1 MPFSGQ
7 KFPYWVTITYG
18 GTANPSM
25 GTENI
30 LMPTDGTTQIAFS
43 VTAAADIAWASGFSI
58 FLTFYN
64 SANTVLGPGNGI
76 ASSGALTAG
85 QQTTVVTAP
94 TACPA
99 GTAYA
104 IGTIQYNGTP
114 SVINPLKV
122 YEAKVVNVNN
132 PSSPQILNQNYA
144 FLFGYLPWQMT
155 NNSVLQ
161 WNFDPLD
168 SSDSNFDS
176 LVINNDIEVLGGP
189 GGVPSGKSELI
200 DPASGIAAKYRLY
213 VSGSMP
219 SLPGANQYYDLGA
232 PQPTQDLVESLLL
245 DGERPFGQRS
255 SNRTISL
262 TILIWARTLRTLGAA
277 REHLLRTIDQDTF
290 QITWTP
296 ASSGLPLVFDC
307 FRALPTVITYGFNY
321 DREGADNNGWAL
333 SVAQVQVQALPYGRS
348 GQDGQQQLSFA
359 NNLVDG
365 LPINQSLLAD
375 DFDSVVVNTPSG
387 YTSGG
392 WRQNT
397 AMKVGTGSLLGPA
410 SAEYQPPTPMHTPW
424 PSAVYRAGQGRPAGS
439 PSLIDTAGGSA
450 TSQVLNPL
458 AAIPAGTGIVVV
470 LNVADN
476 TSQTITVKDSQGTV
490 YTQQAHPVNA
500 NAPVSQMW
508 VFTGVPSRPLSVT
521 DAITVSS
528 TVTQT
533 MDVAAYAIPG
543 MQSVDSVTSGS
554 NAATTTPSIAA
565 AAGTAPHA
573 VNFVIFTNSN
583 NQAAGAASG
592 WTSLGDTA
600 QGAERIDAFWQTA
613 PNQNPSTCTSSYGT
627 SSPYAAVAL
636 RVQVASNDLNW
647 NIVGLPVLAV
657 WFGQSY
663 DTQWP
668 KDPKFV
674 SNVTLDWTLWDNNG
688 QHLGFSVKHD
698 KCPWGADPNK
708 PVWTRIEANIPQ
720 NRATFNYSHVTA
732 YDLRIRN
739 WSGAGAVGY
748 VRMKAWLNGLTANPG
763 TIAWANTPRGSVY
776 TISGVTDMARSPVST
791 EIQLPAQANTTVEL
805 TKSGTWLV
813 PAGVS
818 TVAVETWGGGGG
830 GASVNTKM
838 AGGGGGGGEYAADGG
853 VSVTPG
859 TQVPVTIGTG
869 GTGAQL
875 TSSVEVFTAPGSHKW
890 VCPTGVT
897 SIHAEAWGG
906 GAAGC
911 AGGGGGGGGEYA
923 AADLTVV
930 PGNTYSFTVGAGGK
944 PNWSKLAKD
953 QASRNG
959 GFSKVIAEGTGQWI
973 QANGGE
979 SPVTGGSNGGKGG
992 VGSTAP
998 THHNGGPGGSS
1009 PGSAGGGGGSSATT
1023 LHGGGKGGNSPQ
1035 AGPNGKY
1042 KTGGKGFVG
1051 QGDGNFQNINDEMS
1065 GSGGNGA
1072 NAPGTPTAGK
1082 QPGGGG
1088 GGGYTLSVN
1097 NNGASGGNGLVRIS
1111 YKVNGGGAVNGG
1123 STVFGQSGLT
1133 NTVVTAH
1140 GGATAGTNTATGGAG
1155 GTGSGNATA
1164 FAGGSGGLLSS
1175 TLNEYLF
1182 GYGQA
1187 VFSNLSSFTGTAATF
1202 TSAVSGASVSFGTGL
1217 LLLAASSGISQD
1229 AAVTD
1234 SAGNVYDLIG
1244 SRAISG
1250 GTGVLY
1256 AFQCALNFPVTTSTT
1271 ISLSNNPT
1279 SVTYDAMWLGSNYFE
1294 AVLADTVAGSSG
1306 SGTTSSVTYTNPT
1319 PGGVVFELFVDANNG
1334 SATYSGL
1341 NPPAWV
1347 PAATG
1352 SQVSG
1357 TLSMSLSGQLC
1368 TGSSQSNTE
1377 TSTLSASTGWARLA
1391 IPFVPLNQET
1401 ALIWLNRSQQ
1411 TTASTS
1417 TVVSSGV
1424 PADAGSGTAL
1434 VVVTAPAASTV
1445 SVTDTAGNAYTSRTS
1460 TAASGGVTK
1469 VFTSVIT
1476 SSITPSTTWTVTD
1489 GTNQTRIVN
1498 VFFLP
1503 DVTFYDATAS
1513 TTTTGATTTPTVTSG
1528 STAVP
1533 SEIAIGIAANNSGNA
1548 YSNVSGWAV
1557 GAGGTAGTLVHG
1569 VYIKKQQGSS
1579 AVSFSATPSAG
1590 AAAWNA
1596 TLAFV
1601 RVSEV
1606 VISGA
1611 GGSSGGPQGIG
1622 YPAIGGSGGSAW
1634 TGGGKG
1640 ADGATGANTTGNAA
1654 ALPGG
1659 GGSGA
1664 NSDGTTSQQGGAG
1677 GRGMVRL
1684 TWTPPLR
1691 TFNDFVIHRP
1701 AADTQAKFLNPI
1713 TDIPPNDPPD
1723 NREYIVPS
1731 LVPGRNAQFGGTY
1744 TVLLV
1749 NHAWNNPGTVRRI
1762 SVTINQYEYVNGPVI
1777 SAQCTRSVTPATDIV
1792 NGYVSMGEIT
1802 LPIKDYDPEAAE
1814 IFYTVSIHDTNGGDR
1829 FQDLLFLDT
1838 MGQTV
1843 LVSIAE
1849 GTAGDGRYSTFYVDE
1864 PSVDVDLGQILGTG
1878 SGRDRAISVLDMAL
1892 ATGGPLYI
1900 DGQANTFLV
1909 YSTSGAP
1916 NLGVTYSPRWY
1927 SDRLE

>member
-30 LMPTDGTTQIAFS
+30 LMPADGTTQVAFS
-43 VTAAADIAWASGFSI
+43 VTAEADTAWASGFSV

-64 SANTVLGPGNGI
+64 SANTALGSGTGV
-76 ASSGALTAG
+76 ASSGALIAG

-94 TACPA
+94 TVCPPN
-99 GTAYA
+99 TAYA
-104 IGTIQYNGTP
+104 IGTVEYNGTP
-114 SVINPLKV
+114 SVTNPLKV

-132 PSSPQILNQNYA
+132 PASPQVLNQNYA
-144 FLFGYLPWQMT
+144 FLFGYLPWAMT
-155 NNSVLQ
+155 NNAVLQ
-161 WNFDPLD
+161 WNCDPLD
-168 SSDSNFDS
+168 SSDNNWDS
-176 LVINNDIEVLGGP
+176 LVINNDIEILGGP
-189 GGVPSGKSELI
+189 GGVPSGKSELT
-200 DPASGIAAKYRLY
+200 DPVSGIAAKYRLY
-213 VSGSMP
+213 VSGTMP

-232 PQPTQDLVESLLL
+232 PQPTQDIVESLLL

-290 QITWTP
+290 QIAWTP
-296 ASSGLPLVFDC
+296 ASNGLPLIFDC

-333 SVAQVQVQALPYGRS
+333 SVAQVQIQALPYGRS
-348 GQDGQQQLSFA
+348 GQDGQRQLSFA

-365 LPINQSLLAD
+365 LPIAQSLFAD
-375 DFDSVVVNTPSG
+375 DFDSVVANTPSG

-439 PSLIDTAGGSA
+439 PALIDTAAGSG
-450 TSQVLNPL
+450 TSQVLNPS
-458 AAIPAGTGIVVV
+458 AAIQAGTGIAVV
-470 LNVADN
+470 LNASNN
-476 TSQTITVKDSQGTV
+476 TSQTVTVKDSQGTV

-500 NAPVSQMW
+500 VSPVNQAW
-508 VFTGVPSRPLSVT
+508 VFTGVPSRPLAVT
-521 DAITVSS
+521 DIITVTS
-528 TVTQT
+528 TLSQT

-543 MQSVDSVTSGS
+543 MQSVDSVVPGTS
-554 NAATTTPSIAA
+554 AATTAPSIATA
-565 AAGTAPHA
+565 GGTAPHA
-573 VNFVIFTNSN
+573 VNLAIFTNN
-583 NQAAGAASG
+583 NGQAAGAASG

-600 QGAERIDAFWQTA
+600 QASERIDAFWQTA
-613 PNQNPSTCTSSYGT
+613 PNQSPSTCTSSYG
-627 SSPYAAVAL
+627 SSSAYAAVAI
-636 RVQVASNDLNW
+636 RFQAAPSDLNW

-657 WFGQSY
+657 WLGQSY

-674 SNVTLDWTLWDNNG
+674 SNVTLDWTLWDSNG
-688 QHLGFSVKHD
+688 QHLGFSVTHN

-720 NRATFNYSHVTA
+720 NSATFNYSHVTA

-748 VRMKAWLNGLTANPG
+748 VRMKAWLNGLTANPD

-776 TISGVTDMARSPVST
+776 TISGVTDMARSPIST
-791 EIQLPAQANTTVEL
+791 EIQLPAQADTTVEI

-838 AGGGGGGGEYAADGG
+838 AGGGGGGGEYAAEEG

-859 TQVPVTIGTG
+859 TQVPVAIGAG

-875 TSSVEVFTAPGSHKW
+875 ASSVEVFTAPGSHKW

-923 AADLTVV
+923 AADLPVV
-930 PGNTYSFTVGAGGK
+930 PGSTYSFTVGAGGK

-959 GFSKVIAEGTGQWI
+959 GFSKITAEGLGQWI

-979 SPVTGGSNGGKGG
+979 SPVTGGSNGGKAGT
-992 VGSTAP
+992 GSSAP
-998 THHNGGPGGSS
+998 LHHNGGPGGSS
-1009 PGSAGGGGGSSATT
+1009 PGSAGGGGGASATT

-1042 KTGGKGFVG
+1042 KTGGKGFAG
-1051 QGDGNFQNINDEMS
+1051 LGDGNFLNINDEMS

-1072 NAPGTPTAGK
+1072 DAPGTPTAGK

-1088 GGGYTLSVN
+1088 GGGYTLAVN

-1111 YKVNGGGAVNGG
+1111 YKINGGGAVNGG
-1123 STVFGQSGLT
+1123 NTLFGQAGLT
-1133 NTVVTAH
+1133 DTVVTAH
-1140 GGATAGTNTATGGAG
+1140 GGTTSSTNAATGGPG
-1155 GTGSGNATA
+1155 GTGSGNTA
-1164 FAGGSGGLLSS
+1164 KFAGGSGGLLSS
-1175 TLNEYLF
+1175 ALNEYLF
-1182 GYGQA
+1182 GYGQN
-1187 VFSNLSSFTGTAATF
+1187 VFSNLKSFTGTSTTF
-1202 TSAVSGASVSFGTGL
+1202 TSGASGASVSFGTGVL
-1217 LLLAASSGISQD
+1217 ILTTSSALSQD
-1229 AAVTD
+1229 AQVSD
-1234 SAGNVYDLIG
+1234 SAGNVYNLTG
-1244 SRAISG
+1244 NRAIPG
-1250 GTGVLY
+1250 GNAQVY

-1271 ISLSNNPT
+1271 LSLSNNTT
-1279 SVTYDAMWLGSNYFE
+1279 SVTYGAIWLGSNYFE

-1306 SGTTSSVTYTNPT
+1306 TGTTASVTYTNPT
-1319 PGGVVFELFVDANNG
+1319 PGGVILEMFVDANNG
-1334 SATYSGL
+1334 TATY
-1341 NPPAWV
+1341 PALAAPVWA
-1347 PAATG
+1347 PAAT
-1352 SQVSG
+1352 STLASG
-1357 TLSMSLSGQLC
+1357 TQEISLGIQLC
-1368 TGSSQSNTE
+1368 TGSSQANTE

-1401 ALIWLNRSQQ
+1401 TLVWENRNAQ

-1417 TVVSSGV
+1417 TVVPSGV

-1445 SVTDTAGNAYTSRTS
+1445 SVTDAAGNSYALRST

-1469 VFTSVIT
+1469 VFTSLIT
-1476 SSITPSTTWTVTD
+1476 ASITPSTTWTVTD
-1489 GTNQTRIVN
+1489 GTSQTRVASA
-1498 VFFLP
+1498 FFLP
-1503 DVTFYDATAS
+1503 DVTVFDTAASGTATGSSSSAS
-1513 TTTTGATTTPTVTSG
+1513 
-1528 STAVP
+1528 STAGTPAVP
-1533 SEIAIGIAANNSGNA
+1533 GETVIAIAANNSGVL
-1548 YSNVSGWAV
+1548 YTTPSGWALATS
-1557 GAGGTAGTLVHG
+1557 GFAGTIEQY
-1569 VYIKKQQGSS
+1569 VYLKKQQGITP
-1579 AVSFSATPSAG
+1579 ATFTVTQSATNP
-1590 AAAWNA
+1590 WNV
-1596 TLAFV
+1596 TLAVV

-1640 ADGATGANTTGNAA
+1640 ADGATGANTAGNTA

-1664 NSDGTTSQQGGAG
+1664 NSDGTTTQQGGAG

-1691 TFNDFVIHRP
+1691 TFNDFVVHRP

-1723 NREYIVPS
+1723 NREYNVPS

-1749 NHAWNNPGTVRRI
+1749 NHAWNDPGSVRRI

-1802 LPIKDYDPEAAE
+1802 LPIKDYDSEASE
-1814 IFYTVSIHDTNGGDR
+1814 VFYTVSIHDTNGNDR

-1864 PSVDVDLGQILGTG
+1864 PAIDLDLGQILGTG